1 MPLTKSNTAASAG
14 RAISGPHSS
23 KERGF
28 ENNIP
33 KELFL
38 YWHQGWNNA
47 PEIVNHCAAT
57 WQRHN
62 PTWDINLLDS
72 TTIADKVRLPAALKS
87 MNLPLP
93 ALSDV
98 IRICLLKKYG
108 GVWADATLWC
118 VRPLDDWIDNVCV
131 RTGFFA
137 YDKPGPDRPISSW
150 FLAAGKE
157 CRIVDIWHSAVL
169 HLLAKTQAH
178 ARFRWVFDNKEKNWL
193 LNSLSRLCMGY
204 LLQRYQYGHLLVTSS
219 DDPEDDNYF
228 WFHYLF
234 GKLLEQNSEFRQL
247 WASTPKISADGPQLL
262 RRGGLLEPA
271 TDRTNLLIREK
282 VSNVHKLTH
291 RAALPDDIT
300 GTVLDSL
307 YQSGECN

>member
-1 MPLTKSNTAASAG
+1 MPLSKDKTTANTSPVA
-14 RAISGPHSS
+14 SGPLPSN
-23 KERGF
+23 ERGF

-33 KELFL
+33 EKLFM

-47 PEIVNHCAAT
+47 PDMVKRCAAT

-62 PTWDINLLDS
+62 PAWDINLLDS
-72 TTIADKVRLPAALKS
+72 ATVGEKVKLPSALKTL
-87 MNLPLP
+87 NLPLP

-98 IRICLLKKYG
+98 IRICLLRQYG

-157 CRIVDIWHSAVL
+157 CRIVDIWYSAVL
-169 HLLAKTQAH
+169 RLLAKTQAH
-178 ARFRWVFDNKEKNWL
+178 ARFRRVFDNQEKNRL

-204 LLQRYQYGHLLVTSS
+204 LLRRYNYGHLLVTSS
-219 DDPEDDNYF
+219 DDPQDGNYF

-271 TDRTNLLIREK
+271 TDRTKLLIREK

-291 RAALPDDIT
+291 RTALPDDIT

-307 YQSGECN
+307 YHSGECN

>member
-1 MPLTKSNTAASAG
+1 MHFTNDRTAVNTNPVTSH
-14 RAISGPHSS
+14 PHSS
-23 KERGF
+23 NERGF
-28 ENNIP
+28 EDNIP
-33 KELFL
+33 KKLFM
-38 YWHQGWNNA
+38 YWHQGWNEA
-47 PEIVNHCAAT
+47 PEIVKRCAAT
-57 WQRHN
+57 WQQYN
-62 PTWDINLLDS
+62 PAWDINLLDS
-72 TTIADKVRLPAALKS
+72 ATVGEKVILPPVVTTL
-87 MNLPLP
+87 NLPLP

-98 IRICLLKKYG
+98 TRICLLKEHG
-108 GVWADATLWC
+108 GVWADATLRC

-131 RTGFFA
+131 RAGFFA
-137 YDKPGPDRPISSW
+137 YDKLGVDRPISSW

-157 CRIVDIWHSAVL
+157 CRIVDIWYSAVL
-169 HLLAKTQAH
+169 HLSAKTQAH

-193 LNSLSRLCMGY
+193 LNALNRLCMGY
-204 LLQRYQYGHLLVTSS
+204 LLRRYNYGHLLVTSS
-219 DDPEDDNYF
+219 DDSQDGNYF

-247 WASTPKISADGPQLL
+247 WASTPKISADGPHLL
-262 RRGGLLEPA
+262 QREELLQPA

>member
-1 MPLTKSNTAASAG
+1 M
-14 RAISGPHSS
+14 
-23 KERGF
+23 
-28 ENNIP
+28 
-33 KELFL
+33 

-47 PEIVNHCAAT
+47 PDMVKRCAAT

-62 PTWDINLLDS
+62 PAWDINLMDAA
-72 TTIADKVRLPAALKS
+72 TVGEKVKLPAELKTL
-87 MNLPLP
+87 NLPLP
-93 ALSDV
+93 ALSDI
-98 IRICLLKKYG
+98 IRICLLKQHG

-118 VRPLDDWIDNVCV
+118 VRPLDDWVEAVCV
-131 RTGFFA
+131 PSGFFA
-137 YDKPGPDRPISSW
+137 YDKPGVDRPISSW

-157 CRIVDIWHSAVL
+157 SRIVDIWYSAVL

-178 ARFRWVFDNKEKNWL
+178 ARFRRVFDNKEKNWL
-193 LNSLSRLCMGY
+193 LNTLSRLCMGY
-204 LLQRYQYGHLLVTSS
+204 LLRRYNYEHLLVTSS

-234 GKLLEQNSEFRQL
+234 GRLLEQNNEFRQL

-271 TDRTNLLIREK
+271 TDRTDLLIKEK

-291 RAALPDDIT
+291 RLALPDDTT
-300 GTVLDSL
+300 GTVLYSL
-307 YQSGECN
+307 YHSGECN